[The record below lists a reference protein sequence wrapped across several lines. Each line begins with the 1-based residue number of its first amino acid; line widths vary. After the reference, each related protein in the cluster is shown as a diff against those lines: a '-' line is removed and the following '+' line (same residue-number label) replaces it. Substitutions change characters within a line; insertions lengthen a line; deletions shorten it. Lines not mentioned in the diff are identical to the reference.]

1 MTTRNDTAWMQY
13 HHPDIGKQMDAQ
25 KNHSFSESKHFN
37 DLMTTTGLQK
47 NAKKRKADQKIAA
60 ENAAEKK
67 AAKLRQTTVK
77 KRMAAS
83 LRLPGTRVLK
93 ADQKIAAENAAE
105 KKAAKLRQTTV
116 KKTMAASLRL
126 PGTRVLVGL
135 LTLISF
141 LLLGVQ
147 TFHPL
152 YAQVSSSRRSLE
164 LLMCAPVCPALPP
177 LLDLSSPGLSVARL
191 VTAVVTALGGT
202 SSRLM
207 LC

>member
-47 NAKKRKADQKIAA
+47 NAKKR
-60 ENAAEKK
+60 
-67 AAKLRQTTVK
+67 
-77 KRMAAS
+77 
-83 LRLPGTRVLK
+83 K